1 MRTLFSDGSGRE
13 RAEDR
18 SIELR
23 DLESPVRRSLSIRW
37 LIVCGMLLVA
47 AIATGTAI
55 TVSNFRERALT
66 NRERELENTVLLL
79 ARHFD
84 RQLHDFD
91 AIQNDVVRRIERSG
105 VASVEEFRRQVSR
118 ERVHANLRG
127 LVDGLSDTGGIHVFD
142 ANGQL
147 INSSQSWPVSSL
159 TIA

>member
-55 TVSNFRERALT
+55 TIGNFRERALT

-84 RQLHDFD
+84 QQLQQLELVQMTTVEQIRQAGIISPD
-91 AIQNDVVRRIERSG
+91 G
-105 VASVEEFRRQVSR
+105 FRGEMATLDWHEV
-118 ERVHANLRG
+118 
-127 LVDGLSDTGGIHVFD
+127 
-142 ANGQL
+142 
-147 INSSQSWPVSSL
+147 
-159 TIA
+159 

>member
-1 MRTLFSDGSGRE
+1 MRTFFSGGSGRE

-18 SIELR
+18 SIELP

-55 TVSNFRERALT
+55 TIGNFRERALT

-84 RQLHDFD
+84 QQLQQLELVQMTTVEQIRSAGIASRDDFEREMSGY
-91 AIQNDVVRRIERSG
+91 DVHLVLKTKIE
-105 VASVEEFRRQVSR
+105 A
-118 ERVHANLRG
+118 
-127 LVDGLSDTGGIHVFD
+127 VF
-142 ANGQL
+142 AE
-147 INSSQSWPVSSL
+147 
-159 TIA
+159 